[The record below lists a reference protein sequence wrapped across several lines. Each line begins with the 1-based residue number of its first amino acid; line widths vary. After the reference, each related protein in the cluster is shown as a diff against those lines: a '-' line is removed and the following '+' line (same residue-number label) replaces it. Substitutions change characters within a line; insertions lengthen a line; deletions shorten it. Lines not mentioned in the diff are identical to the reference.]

1 MFNPA
6 LGYLPQQDGVDRQ
19 LAGKEQG
26 KDVEPAVETTEASTE
41 STKTADTSDAS
52 KDKETVTSQNKESQ
66 ELQVE

>member
-6 LGYLPQQDGVDRQ
+6 LGCLPQQDGVDRQ
-19 LAGKEQG
+19 LDGTEQG
-26 KDVEPAVETTEASTE
+26 KDVEPAVEATEASTE

-52 KDKETVTSQNKESQ
+52 KDKETGTSQNKESQ